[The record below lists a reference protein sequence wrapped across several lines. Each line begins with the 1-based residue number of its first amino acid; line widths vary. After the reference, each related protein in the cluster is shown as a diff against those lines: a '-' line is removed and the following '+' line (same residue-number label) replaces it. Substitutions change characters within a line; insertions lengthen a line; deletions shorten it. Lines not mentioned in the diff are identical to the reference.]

1 MAVLR
6 PLLLTLSILALSSAA
21 FAGTGEDELAART
34 LFEKNLRAI
43 EQRDFESY
51 LACYWQDAR
60 LVRNGFS
67 GASLGYEGLAE
78 SVSEDTWPDEFQA
91 TDLEVHAI
99 ADGVVYGHYHY
110 RVRYGDDV
118 QEGISERVFLRTEK
132 GWRIAV
138 TTAFA
143 APVGAFEEGEE

>member
-1 MAVLR
+1 MLR
-6 PLLLTLSILALSSAA
+6 PLLLMLSTLALGSAA
-21 FAGTGEDELAART
+21 FADTSADELAART

-43 EQRDFESY
+43 EERNFESY
-51 LACYWQDAR
+51 LSCYWQDPR

-78 SVSEDTWPDEFQA
+78 SVSEETWPDEFRA

-99 ADGVVYGHYHY
+99 AEGVVYGHYHY

-118 QEGISERVFLRTEK
+118 QEGISERVFLLTEK

-143 APVGAFEEGEE
+143 APAGAFGEEEE